1 MGGALRPPEHAAAY
15 RLCAL
20 YGWTDLNNTHIS
32 ARVPGTEDEF
42 LLNPFGLFFEEIT
55 ASSLIRVDRAG
66 NVVSGSDFG
75 MNKAGFIIHG
85 AIHLNHPHLHYVMHT
100 HSRYGV
106 AVSMQKEG
114 LLPNS
119 QKALTI
125 LGWTAYHDFEGTA
138 TEADEQ
144 PRIVR
149 DLGDRRLLI
158 LRNHGLLSVG
168 ETMGEAFVWIYRLET
183 ACRHQIDALAGG
195 AELQPLSRR
204 NAGADHPA
212 GPCDVR
218 PGRLHRGGQGMARPP
233 PPARTGGNERL
244 LHLTGAAA
252 PPPEPPRGAGGRP
265 GDVTPPRSRGRGP
278 RP

>member
-1 MGGALRPPEHAAAY
+1 MAAVPNLHPPYAVPDGIPADEWAVRCNLAAAY

-32 ARVPGTEDEF
+32 ARVPGSEDEF

-55 ASSLIRVDRAG
+55 ASSLIRVDRHG
-66 NVVSGSDFG
+66 NVTAGSEYG

-85 AIHLNHPHLHYVMHT
+85 AIHMCHPHLHYVMHT

-106 AVSMQKEG
+106 AVSMQKHG
-114 LLPNS
+114 LLPSS

-125 LGWTAYHDFEGTA
+125 MGWVGYHDFEGTA
-138 TEADEQ
+138 TEPGEQ

-149 DLGDRRLLI
+149 DLDDRRLLV

-195 AELQPLSRR
+195 SELQPIPQETQERTIRQGLRMYAPGGFVE
-204 NAGADHPA
+204 AGKEWPA
-212 GPCDVR
+212 LLR
-218 PGRLHRGGQGMARPP
+218 QLERAGM
-233 PPARTGGNERL
+233 
-244 LHLTGAAA
+244 
-252 PPPEPPRGAGGRP
+252 
-265 GDVTPPRSRGRGP
+265 GDYCV
-278 RP
+278 

>member
-1 MGGALRPPEHAAAY
+1 MTATGSDTPSTDRIPSGVSAEEWAVRCDLAAAY

-55 ASSLIRVDRAG
+55 ASSLLRVDRRG
-66 NVVSGSDFG
+66 NVVSGSDYG

-85 AIHLNHPHLHYVMHT
+85 AIHLNRPHLHYVMHT
-100 HSRYGV
+100 HSRYGA
-106 AVSMQKEG
+106 AVSMQKHG

-125 LGWTAYHDFEGTA
+125 MGWTGYHDYEGTA
-138 TEADEQ
+138 IEADEQ

-183 ACRHQIDALAGG
+183 ACRHQIDALSGG
-195 AELQPLSRR
+195 AELQPLTAGTRR
-204 NAGADHPA
+204 RTIEQGRRMYGPGGFIEAGKEWPA
-212 GPCDVR
+212 LLRQLDR
-218 PGRLHRGGQGMARPP
+218 AGMSDYR
-233 PPARTGGNERL
+233 
-244 LHLTGAAA
+244 
-252 PPPEPPRGAGGRP
+252 
-265 GDVTPPRSRGRGP
+265 V
-278 RP
+278 

>member
-1 MGGALRPPEHAAAY
+1 
-15 RLCAL
+15 
-20 YGWTDLNNTHIS
+20 
-32 ARVPGTEDEF
+32 
-42 LLNPFGLFFEEIT
+42 
-55 ASSLIRVDRAG
+55 
-66 NVVSGSDFG
+66 

-85 AIHLNHPHLHYVMHT
+85 AIHLNRPHLHYVMHT

-125 LGWTAYHDFEGTA
+125 FGWTAYHDYEGTA
-138 TEADEQ
+138 TEADER

-195 AELQPLSRR
+195 AELKDLSPETR
-204 NAGADHPA
+204 GADHPT
-212 GPCDVR
+212 GTRDVR
-218 PGRLHRGGQGMARPP
+218 PGRLHRGGQGMARPA
-233 PPARTGGNERL
+233 PPARSGRNGRL
-244 LHLTGAAA
+244 LPLIAPGPGAAPL
-252 PPPEPPRGAGGRP
+252 PPGC
-265 GDVTPPRSRGRGP
+265 RGR
-278 RP
+278 

>member
-1 MGGALRPPEHAAAY
+1 MAAVPSTHPPHGIPAGIPADEWAVRCDLAAAY

-55 ASSLIRVDRAG
+55 ASSLIRVDRRG
-66 NVVSGSDFG
+66 NVTGGSERG

-85 AIHLNHPHLHYVMHT
+85 AIHMSHPHLHYVMHT

-106 AVSMQKEG
+106 AVSMQKQG
-114 LLPNS
+114 LLPSS

-125 LGWTAYHDFEGTA
+125 MGWVGYHDYEGTA
-138 TEADEQ
+138 TDAGEQ
-144 PRIVR
+144 PRIVC

-168 ETMGEAFVWIYRLET
+168 ESMGEAFVWIYRLET

-195 AELQPLSRR
+195 AELQPLSSETRQR
-204 NAGADHPA
+204 TIEQGLRMYGPGGFIEAGKEWPA
-212 GPCDVR
+212 LLR
-218 PGRLHRGGQGMARPP
+218 QLERAGMNDYC
-233 PPARTGGNERL
+233 T
-244 LHLTGAAA
+244 
-252 PPPEPPRGAGGRP
+252 
-265 GDVTPPRSRGRGP
+265 
-278 RP
+278 